1 MELNPDQWCNDVNTL
16 RDKLIS
22 ITPEYTKL
30 IQQYESIR
38 DEAAAQSDIKKEEVD
53 TCYQS
58 LLDAQNA
65 HCSVQAG
72 GGLAFYRKNR
82 KSHNTRRR
90 NTHRRNSRK
99 NRKNS
104 RR

>member
-1 MELNPDQWCNDVNTL
+1 MSLNPDQWCHDVNTL
-16 RDKLIS
+16 RDKILS
-22 ITPEYTKL
+22 ITSQYTAL
-30 IQQYESIR
+30 TQGYESIR
-38 DEAAAQSDIKKEEVD
+38 DEAAAQSDVKKEEVD

-58 LLDAQNA
+58 LVDAQNA

-82 KSHNTRRR
+82 KSRATRR
-90 NTHRRNSRK
+90 RK